1 MSRRR
6 SVSMSMTS
14 YPYPLS
20 SVTRSIS
27 QEQISC
33 LRSYG
38 GSRDDETNETDETD
52 ETDANDLMDH
62 GRWRMTIDTAVGE
75 GGRGGGGEWESA
87 GVALRPHL

>member
-1 MSRRR
+1 
-6 SVSMSMTS
+6 MTN

-33 LRSYG
+33 LRFYG

-62 GRWRMTIDTAVGE
+62 SR
-75 GGRGGGGEWESA
+75 
-87 GVALRPHL
+87 